1 VLYEIHQDG
10 TAGQVFSAGSGP
22 GGVLM
27 DYLTAYMVFPKNFI
41 NWYSASVYEDISE
54 ALRDFRA
61 KADEY
66 ENDIVSL
73 VRIRYKLRSRLVRII
88 HTFSI
93 GISFPGCLNE
103 YQIKILDVKILLHQD
118 QETAIP
124 SRGYV

>member
-1 VLYEIHQDG
+1 
-10 TAGQVFSAGSGP
+10 
-22 GGVLM
+22 M